1 MEFHMKNAIRKIC
14 AVVLIVAALAG
25 WVVIPTPA
33 QAAFFGAEAGATEAN
48 LPSSVTLNVGKTV
61 RLAVGEQL
69 TLTPTLTPAAS
80 QSAFTWKSSKKKV
93 ATVSDG
99 VVTAKRV
106 GTAKITVT
114 TQNRKKASVKIKVYD
129 PARPTS
135 VSLKPKGT
143 RTFYVGDVL
152 QLTATLH
159 PETAQSALKWKS
171 SKKKVARVDANGTVT
186 ALRPGKATITV
197 TTRNKKKARIKI
209 KVLAES
215 NQPIA
220 TTVGKSSAATDKKKD
235 TQSTKDPQN
244 VISGIQ
250 GVELADPVPEE
261 ETSPVEYLPIM
272 PPEGYNLPYVIYA
285 CKDSHTIA
293 IIARDDNGDW
303 TRVLRLFPTGMG
315 RNNATDVG
323 SFTITKKERWHEW
336 TSGYSP
342 YANKLSIGIFLHGPI
357 YKDKNQNTI
366 RTSYYNVIGTDCSSG
381 CLRTTCACAA
391 WVYYNCPLGTYV
403 IIAQDGRFSTDPPAK
418 IKKSATSDPTD
429 PGFNYEILI
438 TGFDVVPGVVT
449 LPLGMSQPV
458 TPVNISPSNASTR
471 HFKYYIS
478 DPSVA
483 TVSSDGLVTAV
494 GYGGCLV
501 LITAADDYKCTVSV
515 PVIVDPPAM
524 YEAAA
529 DDEAL
534 PDEVVQSV
542 EQDDQTDDYD
552 AFIVEETPIEAE
564 SPVVVDIDSDEGSS
578 DEEGCERSEAPDET
592 NVPEEASP
600 VEENGNSEETVFMN
614 MDIREVSENQSEE
627 REVEEERF
635 DFVDSTGDDK
645 VP

>member
-1 MEFHMKNAIRKIC
+1 MKNAIGKIC

-33 QAAFFGAEAGATEAN
+33 QAASFGAEAGATEAN
-48 LPSSVTLNVGKTV
+48 LPSSVTLNVGKTI
-61 RLAVGEQL
+61 RLAVGAQL

-143 RTFYVGDVL
+143 RTMYVGEVL
-152 QLTATLH
+152 QLTAALH

-171 SKKKVARVDANGTVT
+171 SKKKVARVDANGAVT

-197 TTRNKKKARIKI
+197 TTRNRKKARIKI
-209 KVLAES
+209 KVLAGS

-220 TTVGKSSAATDKKKD
+220 TPVGKKDAATVSAQNP
-235 TQSTKDPQN
+235 QSAIN
-244 VISGIQ
+244 GIT
-250 GVELADPVPEE
+250 LADPTPGEG
-261 ETSPVEYLPIM
+261 TGPVEYLPIM
-272 PPEGYNLPYVIYA
+272 TPEGYNLPYVIYA

-293 IIARDDNGDW
+293 IIARDDGGNW

-323 SFTITKKERWHEW
+323 SFTLAKKERWHEW
-336 TSGYSP
+336 GSGFSP
-342 YANKLSIGIFLHGPI
+342 FASKLSVGLYIHGPI
-357 YKDKNQNTI
+357 YKEKNQNSI
-366 RTSYYNVIGTDCSSG
+366 RPEFYNVIGTDCSSG

-403 IIAQDGRFSTDPPAK
+403 IIAQDERFSTDPPKK
-418 IKKSATSDPTD
+418 IDKTATTDPTD
-429 PGFNYEILI
+429 PGVSYDILI
-438 TGFDVVPGVVT
+438 TGFDVIPGVVT
-449 LPLGMSQPV
+449 LSLGMAQPIM
-458 TPVNISPSNASTR
+458 PVNISPSNASTR
-471 HFKYYIS
+471 HFKYCTS

-483 TVSSDGLVTAV
+483 TVSSDGLVTAK

-501 LITAADDYKCTVSV
+501 LVTAADDYKCTVPV
-515 PVIVDPPAM
+515 PVIVNPPAM
-524 YEAAA
+524 YEAATDDGA
-529 DDEAL
+529 VPDEA
-534 PDEVVQSV
+534 VQAV
-542 EQDDQTDDYD
+542 EQDDQTDDCD
-552 AFIVEETPIEAE
+552 AFMAEETPVEEENLDAVVIIDGDEVSSDAEIPDSEEAREEDNGAEETPDEEDAESVEETLI
-564 SPVVVDIDSDEGSS
+564 
-578 DEEGCERSEAPDET
+578 
-592 NVPEEASP
+592 
-600 VEENGNSEETVFMN
+600 
-614 MDIREVSENQSEE
+614 
-627 REVEEERF
+627 EEEIE
-635 DFVDSTGDDK
+635 STEARE
-645 VP
+645 